1 MTETEKEVLAGVYSA
16 LYGSALELEASLN
29 SGGYECD
36 WSWQNYGIDAENK
49 DVVPYPVPV
58 FCIYGVGGIAI
69 TPEGGVFDARLDK
82 IKLMSLNI
90 DAVFAGRRAEIYD
103 TESGGELVYGPG
115 CDIKSVVSKVF
126 LTPSDSFRVC
136 VYFPGAVSYNDFRE
150 LIAEFS
156 VKEEENDEE

>member
-1 MTETEKEVLAGVYSA
+1 MTETEKEVLTNVYSS
-16 LYGSALELEASLN
+16 LYESALELEASLN

-36 WSWQNYGIDAENK
+36 WSWQNYGIDTESK

-58 FCIYGVGGIAI
+58 FRVYGVGGIAV
-69 TPEGGVFDARLDK
+69 TPEGGVFDAKLDK

-103 TESGGELVYGPG
+103 TESGGGMIYGPG
-115 CDIKSVVSKVF
+115 DDIKSVVSKVF
-126 LTPSDSFRVC
+126 LTSSDSFRVC
-136 VYFPGAVSYNDFRE
+136 VYFPGAVSYNDFRG

-156 VKEEENDEE
+156 VKEEEDDEE